1 MDNQARND
9 KHKPAT
15 EYTIKKNRLLAERL
29 GINGPN
35 TTNSELELAYADC
48 ILPLTDYK
56 VLSDD
61 GRVVFDNS
69 TYSFFDQKTAAD
81 TVNPSLW
88 INGKSNYAAGVFE
101 VLKDKIYQV
110 RGVDIANF
118 TVVRSKTGWIVL
130 DTTSFPEVAADSIKL
145 LEKALN
151 EPVKDRIR
159 AIIISHSHGDHF
171 GGIAG
176 TVEEEKVGKISEGKI
191 PVIVPAG
198 FDEETVKEN
207 VFAGF
212 AMSVRA
218 RYQFGLGIPAG
229 VTGKVSAGIGIPG
242 GNSSFSYIR
251 PTEFIKEDTVL
262 NIDGLD
268 VEFQLTPGTEAPAE
282 MNNYF
287 PEYRAFWAAENCSG
301 SLHNLYPIRGAQ
313 LRDAAAWW
321 RFTEIALE
329 KYGVKSDVVFQAHN
343 HHHRNTSDNPTA
355 VVDYL
360 RNNAALYK
368 IIHDSTLLY
377 ANIGKTAKQAAKLV
391 KIPEKLKKAWYVR
404 PYYGSLEINS
414 RAVYTKYLGFWNG
427 DPNEINPLTEEEE
440 AKLFLRYVGSAEKV
454 LEIAEEDFA
463 NGRYEEA
470 AKAAGYVVF
479 ADPENEHARLLE
491 ADAFEQLGYSAE
503 SSVWRNAYLSGAS
516 DLRKHSRDDRNK
528 RIIAKGDL
536 VTKLTPRMLLDYLG
550 IVINSDA
557 IADENRKFRLIVVD
571 PLKDGE
577 AEYKGKKVKKVSEFS
592 VHIYYGA
599 FLYYEGATDEE
610 LPIVT
615 VPENKF
621 PLIVDKGSEAIFDEI
636 ETDIPEVIK
645 IIRNAGVNIR
655 EKASFPMIEPNRVVL

>member
-1 MDNQARND
+1 MGNKILNNNI
-9 KHKPAT
+9 KPASEVT
-15 EYTIKKNRLLAERL
+15 VKKNRDLAEKL
-29 GINGPN
+29 GIKSDN
-35 TTNSELELAYADC
+35 TSNSELELAYKDC
-48 ILPLTDYK
+48 ILPLKDYK
-56 VLSDD
+56 VLADD

-69 TYSFFDQKTAAD
+69 AYSFFNKDVADD

-88 INGKSNYAAGVFE
+88 INGKSNFAAGVFE
-101 VLKDKIYQV
+101 VIKDKIYQV
-110 RGVDIANF
+110 RGIDIANF

-130 DTTSFPEVAADSIKL
+130 DTTSYPEVAADSLKL

-151 EPVKDRIR
+151 EPVKDKIR

-176 TVEEEKVGKISEGKI
+176 TVDEDKVGKISEGKI
-191 PVIVPAG
+191 PIIVPVG

-218 RYQFGLGIPAG
+218 RYQFGIGIPVG
-229 VTGKVSAGIGIPG
+229 STGKVSAGIGIPG
-242 GNSSFSYIR
+242 GNSRFSYIR
-251 PTEFIKEDTVL
+251 PTEFIREDGVL
-262 NIDGLD
+262 TIDGLD
-268 VEFQLTPGTEAPAE
+268 IDFQLTPGTEAPAE

-329 KYGVKSDVVFQAHN
+329 KYGVNSDVVFQAHN
-343 HHHRNTSDNPTA
+343 HPHRNTTENPTA

-391 KIPEKLKKAWYVR
+391 KIPDKLQKAWYVR
-404 PYYGSLEINS
+404 PYYGSIEINS

-440 AKLFLRYVGSAEKV
+440 AKLFLRYAGSAENV
-454 LEIAEEDFA
+454 LKLAKEDFE

-479 ADPENEHARLLE
+479 AEPNNLEARYLE
-491 ADAFEQLGYSAE
+491 ADAFEQLGYSSE

-516 DLRKHSRDDRNK
+516 DLRKHSKDDRNS
-528 RIIAKGDL
+528 RIIAKGAL
-536 VTKLTPRMLLDYLG
+536 VEKLTPRMLLDYLG
-550 IVINSDA
+550 IITDSSKLA
-557 IADENRKFRLIVVD
+557 EENRRFRLIIVN
-571 PLKDGE
+571 PLNSGD
-577 AEYKGKKVKKVSEFS
+577 AFYKGKKVEKITEFS
-592 VHIYYGA
+592 VHIYYGTL
-599 FLYYEGATDEE
+599 LYYEGHTEE
-610 LPIVT
+610 KLQTVT
-615 VPENKF
+615 VPEKAL
-621 PLIVDKGSEAIFDEI
+621 PLIADTESNDIFDVAD
-636 ETDIPEVIK
+636 TDIPEVIG
-645 IIRNAGVNIR
+645 IIRNAIVNLGK
-655 EKASFPMIEPNRVVL
+655 KAEFPMIEANKTIL